1 MVILSALFAI
11 TLAMLIIWRSSD
23 GFEVASGYLGRNLT
37 DGVRGATINA
47 VGSSIPE
54 LFTTLFS
61 LMLLGEVDNFAFGIG
76 TTAGSAIFNGMI
88 IPAVVIIAV
97 IGYGIANKVNVSRKV
112 ILRDGIGLI
121 IAELILIYMVSGN
134 HLTWWHGLGLMST
147 YVVYVA
153 YMFMTMQKKASQD
166 QEELEDEKEYPIG
179 RKPTVL
185 KSFIY
190 E

>member
-1 MVILSALFAI
+1 MVTLSALFAI

-88 IPAVVIIAV
+88 IPAVAILAV
-97 IGYGIANKVNVSRKV
+97 IGYGIAHKVNVSRKV

-121 IAELILIYMVSGN
+121 IAELILIYM
-134 HLTWWHGLGLMST
+134 
-147 YVVYVA
+147 
-153 YMFMTMQKKASQD
+153 
-166 QEELEDEKEYPIG
+166 
-179 RKPTVL
+179 
-185 KSFIY
+185 
-190 E
+190 